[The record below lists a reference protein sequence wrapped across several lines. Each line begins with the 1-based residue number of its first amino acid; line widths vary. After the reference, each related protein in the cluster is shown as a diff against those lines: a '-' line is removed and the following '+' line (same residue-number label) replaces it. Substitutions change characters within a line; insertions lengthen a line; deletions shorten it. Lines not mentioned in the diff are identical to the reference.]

1 MDQLLQDIRFAIR
14 TLVKAPL
21 FTTLCVLC
29 LAIGIGLN
37 ANIYSAVYAV
47 FQRPFPYA
55 EPERLIQLELVQT
68 KRGFTNRAMPFESF
82 QDLQSQTTAFDH
94 LAASSFRSITLTDG
108 DEPVRVQGQAVSWNL
123 LPMLGVRPVL
133 GRFMRPDEDVIG
145 AAPVILIGYG
155 LWQRR
160 YAGDSSIVG
169 RVLPVNGRPHTVIG
183 VMPQGFMFPE
193 QEEAWIPAAPLL
205 DGHSR
210 QVFEVIVMGRLK
222 QGVDLSAASAQVAAS
237 SERQATLFPEALGEW
252 RATVKPIRDTFI
264 DTDTKT
270 VIAAMMGAVTFVLLI
285 ACANVANLL
294 LARATGRSREIAVRA
309 ALGAGR
315 GRIVR
320 QLLTESVMLALIAC
334 PIGIGIAYWL
344 LDVILASI
352 PEGDMPYFIVFR
364 IDGPVLLY
372 TVAIAVLTGVIFG
385 LAPAMQAV
393 RGNLQGALKDGG
405 RGSGTG
411 GGRHRLRTVLA
422 VGEIALSLVLLV
434 GAALFVKSFLNLRTK
449 SGGIEVERLLTLR
462 YFMPGERYDS
472 IPAMVF
478 RTEDVIR
485 RIEAVPG
492 VVSATASNNI
502 PLSGGGGGAQIEIDG
517 KPVANRADAPFV
529 RWAGATEHWFETLGI
544 PLVSGRTITALD
556 ARSNPWVAVINE
568 SMARQFWPDSD
579 PVGRRFRFAGG
590 ASASWFSVVG
600 VSRDYR
606 LDELD
611 DSEPT
616 GAAFIVAYPH
626 MATRNTGVSIL
637 TRDDPLQVAA
647 AVRKAIHDSDP
658 TVPVFDMMSMEER
671 RQLGFWSV
679 RLFGWMFA
687 MFGIVAL
694 VLASVGVYGVIA
706 YGVSQRTQEIGV
718 RVALGAQPADVIRLV
733 VGNGARLAAAGIGIG
748 LAGALALTQV
758 IQSLLIDVSSY
769 DVTSFAGVTLF
780 LTAVALVAS
789 YIPARR
795 ATRVDPLTALRA
807 E

>member
-14 TLVKAPL
+14 TLVKAPI
-21 FTTLCVLC
+21 FTTLCVVC

-37 ANIYSAVYAV
+37 ANIYGAVYAV

-55 EPERLIQLELVQT
+55 DPERLVSLDMHQT
-68 KRGFTNRAMPFESF
+68 RGGFNNQTMPFETF
-82 QDLQSQTTAFDH
+82 QDLQAQTTAFDQ
-94 LAASSFRSITLTDG
+94 LAASTFRSVTITDG
-108 DEPVRVQGQAVSWNL
+108 DEPVRIQGQAVTWNL
-123 LPMLGVRPVL
+123 LPMLGVRPML
-133 GRFMRPDEDVIG
+133 GRHMRPDEDVVG
-145 AAPVILIGYG
+145 AAPVILLGYG

-160 YAGDSSIVG
+160 YAGDSAIVG
-169 RVLPVNGRPHTVIG
+169 RVLPVNGQPHTVIG
-183 VMPQGFMFPE
+183 VMPQGFKFPE

-210 QVFEVIVMGRLK
+210 QAFEVMVLGRLK
-222 QGVDLSAASAQVAAS
+222 AGVDLSAADAQVAAS
-237 SERQATLFPEALGEW
+237 SERQAKVFPEALGEW

-270 VIAAMMGAVTFVLLI
+270 VIAAMFGAVTFVLLI

-294 LARATGRSREIAVRA
+294 LARAAGRNREIAVRA

-320 QLLTESVMLALIAC
+320 QLLTESVILALIAC

-344 LDVILASI
+344 LDVIKASI
-352 PEGDMPYFIVFR
+352 PEGDMPYFIVFQ
-364 IDGPVLLY
+364 IDGPVLIY
-372 TVAIAVLTGVIFG
+372 TVLVAVLTGLIFG
-385 LAPAMQAV
+385 MAPALQAV

-449 SGGIEVERLLTLR
+449 NGGIEVDRLLTLR
-462 YFMPGERYDS
+462 FFMPGERYDS
-472 IPAMVF
+472 ARAMVF

-485 RIEAVPG
+485 RIEALPG
-492 VVSATASNNI
+492 VVWATASNNI
-502 PLSGGGGGAQIEIDG
+502 PLSGGGGGAALEIEG
-517 KPVANRADAPFV
+517 KPLTTRADAPFV
-529 RWAGATEHWFETLGI
+529 RWAGVTSHWFETLGVPI
-544 PLVSGRTITALD
+544 IAGRTITDLD
-556 ARSNPWVAVINE
+556 ARSSPWVAVVNE
-568 SMARQFWPDSD
+568 TMARQFWRDAD
-579 PVGRRFRFAGG
+579 PLGRRFRIAGDT
-590 ASASWFSVVG
+590 AASWFTVIG
-600 VSRDYR
+600 VSRDYKV
-606 LDELD
+606 DELSD
-611 DSEPT
+611 
-616 GAAFIVAYPH
+616 AAPISAVFAVPHPH
-626 MATRNTGVSIL
+626 MATRNTGVTIL
-637 TRDDPLQVAA
+637 TLDDPLHVAA
-647 AVRKAIHDSDP
+647 AVRKAVHDSDP
-658 TVPVFDMMSMEER
+658 TIPVFDMMSMEQR

-718 RVALGAQPADVIRLV
+718 RVALGAQPSDVIRLV
-733 VGNGARLAAAGIGIG
+733 VGNGAKLAAAGVLLG
-748 LAGALALTQV
+748 LVGALGLTRV
-758 IQSLLIDVSSY
+758 IQSLLIDVSAT
-769 DVTSFAGVTLF
+769 DPVSFVGVTLF
-780 LTAVALVAS
+780 LTTVALVAS
-789 YIPARR
+789 YVPARR